1 MITKSYGW
9 RKTAVALAAFTL
21 LGFSTSSALAL
32 SLGSMTVRS
41 ALGEPLRAEID
52 VTSITPE
59 EVNSFSIR
67 VAPPDAFV
75 SAGLEYNSVLKNTL
89 ATLQRRP
96 DGRHYI
102 RLSSNS
108 PINEP
113 YLDLILEAN
122 SSSGRVARDYP
133 MLFDPPVRSQTATAA
148 ATAPVPVLAQ
158 VPQYPADPDIEPYP
172 SYPSYS
178 SYPSAPSNAQPMQSA
193 QSAQPASAY
202 RIPIIDDTP
211 RATSRS
217 NPVAGDDLNARN
229 ISEASP
235 AAGPSAA
242 GVTPHSSASVGDAM
256 TEEFPDFSQIPINA
270 NTSDGRAARQPTKRT
285 KTTTASTRPK
295 SRAVARLRHSSR
307 PAIQTA
313 AEGENTSVSGSPVP
327 TGLTVGANASSV
339 VVKRGDTAAK
349 IAESVKPANVSL
361 DEMLA
366 ALVRANPDAF
376 INNDPNRIRVGA
388 VLKVPGSEGGAG
400 TAGGG
405 DATQSLTAESQN
417 FDKYRRNLAT
427 QAPHTPTE
435 GASRKAMGRIQT
447 QVEEKNAIATA
458 PDKLTLSKGA
468 MQGKSIETAIANER
482 ATKETSN
489 RAADMNKNIADLQKL
504 GASTPALPA
513 SAVVPPASAAR
524 PASAV
529 IPPASAAAM
538 ATSAPASALR
548 PASAVAAI
556 SSPASAVL
564 PASAIASATLPA
576 SAASVAPAASAVASA
591 MSTASIPASGAAS
604 SAASSASANV
614 SAGKTPTISTP
625 SPSLEPTIFEDL
637 FGSEDMLLPVVGGVG
652 VLLAGL
658 GGLAFWRSRKRKE
671 EMLAEESSFIE
682 SRIPPDSFFGAS
694 GGQHVDTSQEED
706 NHNSSAMIYSPSQLN
721 AIDDVDPVAEA
732 DVYLAYGRD
741 VQAEEILRE
750 ALLTNP
756 GRAAIH
762 TKLLEILSK
771 RQDTEAFEVA
781 ATQASHIV
789 KKDSP
794 EWAHICEMGQGID
807 PSNTLYQLG
816 RPASSG
822 PGMQIFAS
830 SASPAPLADTN
841 DAEAEDEPLPS
852 HHTSLAPTQAQS
864 DVDLDLDLDFS
875 ADDNAPTVA
884 PSSSLSP
891 ASEHASIS
899 MSAPLSIP
907 PLRPEPPPAPVSAPA
922 PDLNINLDAAL
933 DMEFDLSAP
942 APAPAPVQASAPEP
956 LDAGDKSLEE
966 MLKSLNF
973 DEPPN
978 AFALPNSGAPKP
990 AALPPAASIPAN
1002 PDGNGALLE
1011 FNLDDFQLPS
1021 STPAPAGGGSGGSG
1035 GRLEDPLET
1044 KLALAQEFVA
1054 IGDEF
1059 GAREILEEVIASA
1072 TGDLQAKAR
1081 AALAKLG

>member
-1 MITKSYGW
+1 MITKSYCW

-21 LGFSTSSALAL
+21 LGFSTSNALAL

-52 VTSITPE
+52 ITSITAE
-59 EVNSFSIR
+59 EINSFSIR

-75 SAGLEYNSVLKNTL
+75 AAGLEYNGVLKNTL

-96 DGRHYI
+96 NGGHYI

-113 YLDLILEAN
+113 YLDLILEAS

-133 MLFDPPVRSQTATAA
+133 MLFDPPVRSQAATAA

-158 VPQYPADPDIEPYP
+158 VPPFPAEPDMEPYP

-178 SYPSAPSNAQPMQSA
+178 SYPSAPQTQMAQTAPMGG
-193 QSAQPASAY
+193 SAQPASAY
-202 RIPIIDDTP
+202 RIPLTDDSP
-211 RATSRS
+211 RPFARPTQ
-217 NPVAGDDLNARN
+217 VAGDDLGSRT

-235 AAGPSAA
+235 AAGPSAV
-242 GVTPHSSASVGDAM
+242 GSSASVGDAM
-256 TEEFPDFSQIPINA
+256 AEEFPDFSQIPVNPH
-270 NTSDGRAARQPTKRT
+270 NSEGRTTPQPTKRT
-285 KTTTASTRPK
+285 PSAVVKRPQ
-295 SRAVARLRHSSR
+295 SRAIARLRHSTR
-307 PAIQTA
+307 AAAAPTA
-313 AEGENTSVSGSPVP
+313 HDTS
-327 TGLTVGANASSV
+327 GLTVGANPASV

-361 DEMLA
+361 DDMLA

-376 INNDPNRIRVGA
+376 INNDPNRVRVGA
-388 VLKVPGSEGGAG
+388 VLKVPGTEAGANNGATGSG
-400 TAGGG
+400 TDPA
-405 DATQSLTAESQN
+405 QSLTAESQN
-417 FDKYRRNLAT
+417 FDKYRRDLAT
-427 QAPHTPTE
+427 QAPRTPTE

-447 QVEEKNAIATA
+447 QVEEKNAIAAA

-468 MQGKSIETAIANER
+468 IQGKSPETAIANER

-489 RAADMNKNIADLQKL
+489 RAADISKNIADLQKL
-504 GASTPALPA
+504 GASSPALPTLPA

-529 IPPASAAAM
+529 LPASTVVAAASASASIARPAASAA
-538 ATSAPASALR
+538 SGVAS
-548 PASAVAAI
+548 VA
-556 SSPASAVL
+556 
-564 PASAIASATLPA
+564 LPA
-576 SAASVAPAASAVASA
+576 SAATVASA
-591 MSTASIPASGAAS
+591 AFPASTASAAMSAAS
-604 SAASSASANV
+604 TPASAASSASMAGA
-614 SAGKTPTISTP
+614 AGKPSTVSTP
-625 SPSLEPTIFEDL
+625 SPSVEPPGLLNELMESEDL
-637 FGSEDMLLPVVGGVG
+637 LLPVAGGIG

-771 RQDTEAFEVA
+771 RQDAEAFEVA
-781 ATQASHIV
+781 ATQASQIV

-794 EWAHICEMGQGID
+794 EWTHICELGQAID
-807 PSNTLYQLG
+807 PSNALYQMG
-816 RPASSG
+816 RPAMTG
-822 PGMQIFAS
+822 VGMQIFAS
-830 SASPAPLADTN
+830 SASSASALEMAAAH
-841 DAEAEDEPLPS
+841 AESSEPEEKPS
-852 HHTSLAPTQAQS
+852 TIIPTQVQS
-864 DVDLDLDLDFS
+864 QTDMDLDLDLDFS
-875 ADDNAPTVA
+875 TEDNAPTVA
-884 PSSSLSP
+884 P
-891 ASEHASIS
+891 IS

-907 PLRPEPPPAPVSAPA
+907 ALRPEPEPEPAPPAMPA
-922 PDLNINLDAAL
+922 PSHDLNINLDAAL

-942 APAPAPVQASAPEP
+942 MPALAPTPAPAPEP
-956 LDAGDKSLEE
+956 MEADMTAQSLEE
-966 MLKSLNF
+966 MFNLNF
-973 DEPPN
+973 DELPN
-978 AFALPNSGAPKP
+978 TFALPSATAPK
-990 AALPPAASIPAN
+990 AATPPPAASIAAN

-1011 FNLDDFQLPS
+1011 FNLDDFQLPGT
-1021 STPAPAGGGSGGSG
+1021 TPTPAGGSAG